1 MVASLEVM
9 IDFYD
14 HVGTHTDLF
23 CINLKSNGSLEQSV
37 IWETI
42 SWLAMAVYFLYFST
56 LPPCCTSSCSSPTW
70 RITFR
75 ITFLL
80 TSKWGLMFW
89 SFFTNCSWTFLGYS
103 FSKLPCQ
110 FFQIW
115 GQGIII
121 WIPSW
126 VWALHG
132 SLSTSLGRRELAG
145 ILGSLG
151 VASPVGELLQI
162 DSIIVLIRK
171 ANHML
176 HVE

>member
-1 MVASLEVM
+1 MWELIQTYSVLLSSQ
-9 IDFYD
+9 
-14 HVGTHTDLF
+14 
-23 CINLKSNGSLEQSV
+23 SNGCLEQSM

-42 SWLAMAVYFLYFST
+42 SWLAMAVYLLYFSI
-56 LPPCCTSSCSSPTW
+56 LPPSFTASCSSQTW

-75 ITFLL
+75 ITVSL
-80 TSKWGLMFW
+80 TSKWGLMFR
-89 SFFTNCSWTFLGYS
+89 SFVTNCSWTFLGYS

-110 FFQIW
+110 FFQMW
-115 GQGIII
+115 GQSKII
-121 WIPSW
+121 WTPSW

-132 SLSTSLGRRELAG
+132 TLSTSLARRELAG
-145 ILGSLG
+145 ILGLLG

-162 DSIIVLIRK
+162 NSIIVLIRK

>member
-23 CINLKSNGSLEQSV
+23 CISLKSNGSLEQSV

-42 SWLAMAVYFLYFST
+42 SWLAMAVYLLYFST
-56 LPPCCTSSCSSPTW
+56 LPPSCTSSCSSPTW

-89 SFFTNCSWTFLGYS
+89 SFVTNCSWTFLGYS

-121 WIPSW
+121 WTPSW

-132 SLSTSLGRRELAG
+132 TLSTSLARRELAG